1 MYKASVNF
9 DCIPLYSDSNPCTIV
24 QIQSPNEEVPQD
36 YADPI
41 YTCVSPATI
50 NQYLDAVRMK
60 DVDIVIALDGC
71 AVKKTGRNV
80 EVMPKIKA
88 TQIVIK

>member
-1 MYKASVNF
+1 
-9 DCIPLYSDSNPCTIV
+9 
-24 QIQSPNEEVPQD
+24 
-36 YADPI
+36 
-41 YTCVSPATI
+41 
-50 NQYLDAVRMK
+50 MK

-88 TQIVIK
+88 TQIVIKQNQAYSKKHIGLKLTNTKVLV

>member
-1 MYKASVNF
+1 
-9 DCIPLYSDSNPCTIV
+9 
-24 QIQSPNEEVPQD
+24 
-36 YADPI
+36 
-41 YTCVSPATI
+41 
-50 NQYLDAVRMK
+50 MK